1 MSRCTFIS
9 ISSLSRSR
17 SLCSLDSSRVTVECQ
32 VIAFSMASRR
42 VSISALLCEDDPP
55 ATSPPRVPAHSPD
68 SARQQHHRLDLY
80 REPYPPHPPQPAPP
94 RRTPSPDLSRSSL
107 RTWPPPSLTSRA
119 YNPSQAMFPAVQ
131 TTSPQL
137 RTGHSH
143 QSQQPPYLPPS
154 PPRPSYSQSPYST
167 TCLSS
172 DSPASTVSLPRP
184 SSIHSPSSP
193 LLYTQRLAPSPG
205 GYYHSPPSSG
215 ASQYDPSLQP
225 IVSPTLRHARH
236 SNQTEPIASSSAR
249 HASLSRISTTS
260 SSSFP
265 QALLNPVSPQQSPL
279 GGLEALV
286 QAATV
291 ERDRL
296 EAKAS
301 LDRNPDASR
310 STVRRSPEL
319 LFRSSHLQAPAPRSP
334 VTPSLISRPRRDSYS
349 ESSLRIGPGPET
361 HPSKRQRQSHPYS
374 GSDHSWD
381 PSSQFSGL
389 MGPGITPRGQSSDVR
404 TEIRPTHP
412 IPSRDKEGASPTTS
426 RVSPTRER
434 SARKQHVT
442 EDKSFRSHGPG
453 YREPVTY
460 APQEGWRVLAAEEP
474 RSMARQDV
482 RSHVDSHPPM
492 PKVSRSVMALEK
504 QDTPPSSPPPQ
515 AFFIPSKPA
524 PPAAPPPPRG
534 REDVSSPQAHPL
546 SPNDTLPSAT
556 TASQTFVGMENV
568 PTSEKLM
575 ESFVPRAPTPEESSM
590 LQVESLPPNS
600 VTTAVQDTSVN
611 VVSPPALN
619 TRDVGA
625 AELIKLPSPV
635 LPSRDEAETTLAA
648 PGIQSSPAIIRVS
661 LPPHEIVLNPPSS
674 EQETCLPPTTASPS
688 PRVPSPTVWDVQDG
702 IHANQPTGE
711 QISAVAGT
719 GTVTL
724 VAESQDQVE
733 TSLTSSGEPETTT
746 SPFAVPLAAEA
757 IPLAVSDSPHR
768 TESRLIPIINEVKSE
783 PAPELGITV
792 ESKQGHVVE
801 QGQAEMD
808 VDEELLSL
816 VADDLPSRSS
826 QTMLRK
832 QGPSSPEDKH
842 TVSFHAPL
850 KQESVIGTITLPC
863 PSPAPSPFAMSLD
876 GVSKLSPDTAVSVR
890 DPETSMLKT
899 EERPAQKKKVI
910 QSLLTFCSTTDPH
923 KTKQHAQPKSRAK
936 PSGSAKTKLK
946 VPFDGPSTA
955 PQKSKK
961 SSATVMKRSAVA
973 ARSRSTSVMPVST
986 TPAPGALP
994 SVPGEAEPEEAEEEM
1009 EDKLYCVCK
1018 TRYDDERIM
1027 IACDRCV
1034 AVNRCVAICSYT
1046 FGLHSCDEWYH
1057 TSCVNMPDL
1066 EVDLVDQF
1074 ICPVCVESAY
1084 LR

>member
-1 MSRCTFIS
+1 MGRGCDSPVCFAMEILKSFQQLVVCDRCMGWVAMSRCTFPF
-9 ISSLSRSR
+9 LVCHVL
-17 SLCSLDSSRVTVECQ
+17 LCSLYLSRVTVECQ

-55 ATSPPRVPAHSPD
+55 ATSPPRVPTHSPD

-107 RTWPPPSLTSRA
+107 RTWPPPSLSSRA
-119 YNPSQAMFPAVQ
+119 YNPSQGMFPAVQ
-131 TTSPQL
+131 TTPPQL
-137 RTGHSH
+137 RTSHSH

-154 PPRPSYSQSPYST
+154 PPRPSYSQPPYST

-225 IVSPTLRHARH
+225 IVSPTLRHAR
-236 SNQTEPIASSSAR
+236 SNQIEPIASSSAR

-301 LDRNPDASR
+301 LDRNADASR

-334 VTPSLISRPRRDSYS
+334 VTPSLISGPLRDSYS

-374 GSDHSWD
+374 SSDHSWD

-404 TEIRPTHP
+404 TEVRPTLP
-412 IPSRDKEGASPTTS
+412 IPSRDKEGASPTAS

-434 SARKQHVT
+434 SVRKQHVT

-453 YREPVTY
+453 HREPVTY
-460 APQEGWRVLAAEEP
+460 ALEEGWHVLAAEEP
-474 RSMARQDV
+474 RSMARQDL

-492 PKVSRSVMALEK
+492 PKVSRPVMALEK
-504 QDTPPSSPPPQ
+504 QDTPPSSPLPQ
-515 AFFIPSKPA
+515 ALFIPSKLPA
-524 PPAAPPPPRG
+524 TLAPAPPPRG
-534 REDVSSPQAHPL
+534 REDVSSPHVHPL
-546 SPNDTLPSAT
+546 SHNDILPPAT
-556 TASQTFVGMENV
+556 TASQTFDEMENA
-568 PTSEKLM
+568 TGSEKLM
-575 ESFVPRAPTPEESSM
+575 ESSVPRASTPEEPSVP
-590 LQVESLPPNS
+590 QVESLPLNS
-600 VTTAVQDTSVN
+600 VTTVVQDSSVN
-611 VVSPPALN
+611 VASPPTLN

-625 AELIKLPSPV
+625 AEPIKLLSPV

-648 PGIQSSPAIIRVS
+648 PGIQSSPAISRVS
-661 LPPHEIVLNPPSS
+661 LPTHDNVLNPPTS
-674 EQETCLPPTTASPS
+674 EQEACPPPTTASPS
-688 PRVPSPTVWDVQDG
+688 PRAVSPTVSDFQDG
-702 IHANQPTGE
+702 LRANQPTGE
-711 QISAVAGT
+711 RISAVAGT

-724 VAESQDQVE
+724 VAEPQDQVE
-733 TSLTSSGEPETTT
+733 TSLTSSREPETTT
-746 SPFAVPLAAEA
+746 SPVAVPRAAEPT
-757 IPLAVSDSPHR
+757 PLAVSDSPHR
-768 TESRLIPIINEVKSE
+768 TESPLIPIINEVKSE
-783 PAPELGITV
+783 PAPELDITV
-792 ESKQGHVVE
+792 DSKHGHVVE

-826 QTMLRK
+826 QTVLRK

-842 TVSFHAPL
+842 AFSFHAPL
-850 KQESVIGTITLPC
+850 KQESAIGTITLSC

-876 GVSKLSPDTAVSVR
+876 SVSKLSPDIAVSVR

-899 EERPAQKKKVI
+899 GERPAQKKKVI
-910 QSLLTFCSTTDPH
+910 QSMLTFCSITDPPQD
-923 KTKQHAQPKSRAK
+923 KTAC
-936 PSGSAKTKLK
+936 
-946 VPFDGPSTA
+946 TA
-955 PQKSKK
+955 QKSCQTKWFGK
-961 SSATVMKRSAVA
+961 DETQGTLRWSFDSATEKQEVISYCNKEI
-973 ARSRSTSVMPVST
+973 SR
-986 TPAPGALP
+986 
-994 SVPGEAEPEEAEEEM
+994 
-1009 EDKLYCVCK
+1009 C
-1018 TRYDDERIM
+1018 R
-1027 IACDRCV
+1027 
-1034 AVNRCVAICSYT
+1034 AI
-1046 FGLHSCDEWYH
+1046 
-1057 TSCVNMPDL
+1057 
-1066 EVDLVDQF
+1066 
-1074 ICPVCVESAY
+1074 
-1084 LR
+1084 